1 MPPYLIA
8 LRATLVSTFLAQ
20 GPLKAEPDASM
31 CVQGVYSGGD
41 PREKKQGTIGMKKKK
56 KRTNQ
61 ESQQCIIRSLLWV
74 TGTQCCWVGPSEP
87 GIEGPSAL
95 SARWQ
100 TDSSTHPSVPVPHWL
115 RWAQWKPSTRLPAE
129 LAPDSSPCWGRHSP
143 KAEK

>member
-56 KRTNQ
+56 KKEQTRKANNA
-61 ESQQCIIRSLLWV
+61 SS
-74 TGTQCCWVGPSEP
+74 GHCCG
-87 GIEGPSAL
+87 
-95 SARWQ
+95 
-100 TDSSTHPSVPVPHWL
+100 
-115 RWAQWKPSTRLPAE
+115 
-129 LAPDSSPCWGRHSP
+129 
-143 KAEK
+143 